1 MLFIVAKNILCT
13 YWSFTSNSNEKFTY
27 RRDSAR
33 CGNGHSRSLKV
44 IRYFVSVSGIMFVS
58 IFVSVNEYITDRN
71 EFTAIGRYI
80 TSPAMFNA
88 GMLAY
93 VATGLQVLSDMH
105 MIAPTDDM
113 ANLIAVHSSD
123 IYEYHFSTPGNSF
136 HSVELNYVFGAP
148 FSGQFADEMTVNG
161 LSLIHI

>member
-1 MLFIVAKNILCT
+1 
-13 YWSFTSNSNEKFTY
+13 
-27 RRDSAR
+27 
-33 CGNGHSRSLKV
+33 
-44 IRYFVSVSGIMFVS
+44 
-58 IFVSVNEYITDRN
+58 
-71 EFTAIGRYI
+71 
-80 TSPAMFNA
+80 
-88 GMLAY
+88 
-93 VATGLQVLSDMH
+93 MH

-161 LSLIHI
+161 SVEQFNQDQRQLCKDVIKLWTNFARNGRVGIIVKIQLCLAMLAAWKKRNTH

>member
-1 MLFIVAKNILCT
+1 
-13 YWSFTSNSNEKFTY
+13 
-27 RRDSAR
+27 
-33 CGNGHSRSLKV
+33 
-44 IRYFVSVSGIMFVS
+44 
-58 IFVSVNEYITDRN
+58 
-71 EFTAIGRYI
+71 
-80 TSPAMFNA
+80 
-88 GMLAY
+88 
-93 VATGLQVLSDMH
+93 MH

-161 LSLIHI
+161 SVEQFNEDQRQLCKDVIKLWTNFARNGQVRIIKIQLCSAKLTA

>member
-1 MLFIVAKNILCT
+1 
-13 YWSFTSNSNEKFTY
+13 
-27 RRDSAR
+27 
-33 CGNGHSRSLKV
+33 
-44 IRYFVSVSGIMFVS
+44 
-58 IFVSVNEYITDRN
+58 
-71 EFTAIGRYI
+71 
-80 TSPAMFNA
+80 
-88 GMLAY
+88 
-93 VATGLQVLSDMH
+93 

-161 LSLIHI
+161 SVEQFSDKEKQLCLDVIRLWTNFAKYGLVLTACMTYQTCSSQTVEAA